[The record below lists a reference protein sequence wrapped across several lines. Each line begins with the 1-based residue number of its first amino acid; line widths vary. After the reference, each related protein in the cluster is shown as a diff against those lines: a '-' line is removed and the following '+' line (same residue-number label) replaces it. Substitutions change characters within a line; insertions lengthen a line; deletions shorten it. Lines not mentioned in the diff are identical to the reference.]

1 MYCDG
6 DYMSEIIDNGT
17 QNVFLNNRCEIRLT
31 GIQSVDSF
39 DETRICVTC
48 LDGVAAVIEG
58 YQLSVKEVNLDQSVV
73 EASGDIRGFFYE
85 NATNE
90 KRSFLR
96 SLFRL

>member
-6 DYMSEIIDNGT
+6 DNMSEIIDSGS

-39 DETRICVTC
+39 DENRICVTC

-73 EASGDIRGFFYE
+73 EASGDIRGFFYD
-85 NATNE
+85 NSVSE
-90 KRSFLR
+90 KRSFFK